1 MSLTKHG
8 KSDNVM
14 EYDKGNEWDRLW
26 SEKNE
31 WDELWSVV
39 CKMKCDAWSW

>member
-26 SEKNE
+26 SEEKMNE
-31 WDELWSVV
+31 MNYGL
-39 CKMKCDAWSW
+39 